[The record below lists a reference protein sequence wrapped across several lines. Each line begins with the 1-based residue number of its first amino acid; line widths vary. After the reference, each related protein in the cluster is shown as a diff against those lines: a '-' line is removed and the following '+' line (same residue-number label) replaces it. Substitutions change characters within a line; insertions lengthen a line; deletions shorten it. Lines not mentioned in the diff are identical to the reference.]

1 MKSASFGQVIKH
13 GLFTWLQ
20 TYPTPEM
27 TRALYARLCD
37 EVLVATMLT
46 LTVQE
51 VKESVAQWADRPQN
65 VFYEAPAR
73 RGAWTRTQLLILG
86 QRWLCGDK
94 TADIAEML
102 GRSAGSVR
110 AKRKQLGLPPRI
122 RLSKIQAETI
132 LAEKRSAIPADPEAV
147 LTWEQASLLP
157 HEARRG
163 RTWLVRNSLN
173 RLTLTGHKGGDKVRW
188 HEAANIEIA
197 YRHFAFQNPREIA
210 RDFLISESA
219 LKSQSCWEQLPP
231 RRGAKV
237 PWFVHARAEYYI
249 GEHHYIRRECLCKSG
264 CFFWTT
270 RKGGDRVSR
279 RYRRSIAAT
288 HGIAA

>member
-1 MKSASFGQVIKH
+1 M
-13 GLFTWLQ
+13 
-20 TYPTPEM
+20 
-27 TRALYARLCD
+27 
-37 EVLVATMLT
+37 
-46 LTVQE
+46 
-51 VKESVAQWADRPQN
+51 
-65 VFYEAPAR
+65 
-73 RGAWTRTQLLILG
+73 
-86 QRWLCGDK
+86 
-94 TADIAEML
+94 
-102 GRSAGSVR
+102 R

-132 LAEKRSAIPADPEAV
+132 LAEKRSAIPADPAVV

-157 HEARRG
+157 PEARRG
-163 RTWLVRNSLN
+163 RTWLVRNSLS

-237 PWFVHARAEYYI
+237 PWFILARAEHYI

-264 CFFWTT
+264 CFFWTS